1 MSDITLQPILLHAV
15 WGTRHCSVSGDGEW
29 KHEESD
35 IEVKLGKLYFMGFY
49 DIEITRIDPDC
60 ITFVQG
66 KEPSRTL
73 IPGGRIHFSAEI
85 EGREW
90 SDGCVYD
97 SDDYSLTLTW
107 ATSNP

>member
-1 MSDITLQPILLHAV
+1 MSDITLQPIFLHAV
-15 WGTRHCSVSGDGEW
+15 WGTQHCSVSGDGEW

-49 DIEITRIDPDC
+49 DIEITRIEPDC

-73 IPGGRIHFSAEI
+73 TPGGRIHFSAEI

-97 SDDYSLTLTW
+97 SDVYSLTLTW
-107 ATSNP
+107 AISNP